1 MAVFN
6 DSTIWPR
13 DNDLITGECSAADLT
28 LHIHHVLH
36 TPYKINEVRVYSI
49 ILISTMIR

>member
-6 DSTIWPR
+6 DCTIWPR
-13 DNDLITGECSAADLT
+13 DNDLITGECSAADLI
-28 LHIHHVLH
+28 LHHVLH

-49 ILISTMIR
+49 LISTMIR